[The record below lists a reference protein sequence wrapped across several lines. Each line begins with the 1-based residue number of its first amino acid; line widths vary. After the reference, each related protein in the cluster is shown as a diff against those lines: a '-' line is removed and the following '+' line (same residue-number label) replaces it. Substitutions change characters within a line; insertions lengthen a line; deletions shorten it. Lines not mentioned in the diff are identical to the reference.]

1 MADNLT
7 TTERQTGKKYLRR
20 FVALNGITVAFLMDD
35 VLILYGIRNGLADPQ
50 LAILASFIHLT
61 MPFMILGK
69 LLIKTHGAAWTWGY
83 GFLFRYI
90 SASIL
95 ILAPFAGRLGH
106 QWLVTAV
113 VLLGGFGFALFRAIG
128 LVGNSPLVGEVTTPR
143 DRGKFIAGNWA
154 RTQSTYLFSLL
165 TVIVAMRFIDKLW
178 IYQVIIALGCS
189 VGFYA
194 SRQILKVP
202 ETDTPLKSASEPLI
216 RSIKSI
222 WTRSRYRRLLF
233 GWTAGIGSFAFTIPF
248 SIITIKNGY
257 GIPDHIAL
265 IFTLLVI
272 TGGVIS
278 SLLSSGIADRVG
290 MRPLLIIYLF
300 GFFIVSGY
308 WALAPARFLPI
319 PTGVIFFFAGFCKIG
334 IIVGLSHYF
343 LSAVD
348 KKDRVDIS
356 LFVRMLSG
364 AIVGLGGSVGGGT
377 ILKLLELSPV
387 TGLDIYRTYFRIIII
402 ILIPFFFAVL
412 RLEKLREWK
421 VTSVLSLLFSMRD
434 IRALFVLNRMEQSP
448 DFITDVDQLV
458 KLGKI
463 RSRLSE
469 STLRAFLDSPRL
481 AVRVQAIQ
489 ALREI
494 EFKAKTAALL
504 RKEVLKGEYTSG
516 WIAAQLL
523 GERGITEAIPEL
535 REGLASNDQFLKGKC
550 MVALARC
557 GDTESY
563 GSILDIFLKTENPR
577 ITIHGAYA
585 LVEIGEQKNI
595 EHLLEKTTDPHLPDT
610 AYDEI
615 LISIAQL
622 CGNGETCYQFLREYR
637 NDKNEAFSIVQPSIE
652 TLFGVEKTGRYFSV
666 ETDPGVNQSSI
677 PDTIAGEPVE
687 WMNELCGRYDE
698 FPGTVFREF
707 IQAHG
712 SEGIE
717 TKLFCCMAVV
727 LVQCPAI
734 SSCCGPHTDSY
745 SD

>member
-20 FVALNGITVAFLMDD
+20 FVALNGISVAFLMND

-61 MPFMILGK
+61 MPFMFFGK
-69 LLIKTHGAAWTWGY
+69 LFIRSRGASWTWGN
-83 GFLFRYI
+83 GWFFRYV
-90 SASIL
+90 SASVL
-95 ILAPFAGRLGH
+95 ILAPFAGRLGY
-106 QWLVTAV
+106 QWLVTAI

-128 LVGNSPLVGEVTTPR
+128 LVGNTPLVGEVTTPR

-154 RTQSTYLFSLL
+154 RSQTTYLFSMLA
-165 TVIVAMRFIDKLW
+165 VIIALRFIDKLW

-202 ETDTPLKSASEPLI
+202 ETNAPFESASEPLG

-233 GWTAGIGSFAFTIPF
+233 GWTAGITAFAITIPF

-265 IFTLLVI
+265 VLTLLVI
-272 TGGVIS
+272 AGGVIA
-278 SLLSSGIADRVG
+278 SLLNSGISDRVG
-290 MRPLLIIYLF
+290 TRPLLIIYLF
-300 GFFIVSGY
+300 GFFVVSGY
-308 WALAPARFLPI
+308 WALAPERFLPI
-319 PTGVIFFFAGFCKIG
+319 PTGVIFFFAGFCKVG
-334 IIVGLSHYF
+334 IIVGFSHYF
-343 LSAVD
+343 LSAVE
-348 KKDRVDIS
+348 KRDRVDIS
-356 LFVRMLSG
+356 LFIRMTSG
-364 AIVGLGGSVGGGT
+364 AVAGLAGSVGGGT
-377 ILKLLELSPV
+377 ILKLLEVSPV

-402 ILIPFFFAVL
+402 ILIPFFMAVL

-469 STLRAFLDSPRL
+469 STLRTFLDSPRL

-494 EFKAKTAALL
+494 EFKEKTAALL

-523 GERGITEAIPEL
+523 GERGIIEAIPEL

-557 GDTESY
+557 GDTESHE
-563 GSILDIFLKTENPR
+563 SILEIFLKTEHPR
-577 ITIHGAYA
+577 ITIHGPYA
-585 LVEIGEQKNI
+585 LVEMGEQKNI
-595 EHLLEKTTDPHLPDT
+595 EHLLEKTTDPHLPDA

-615 LISIAQL
+615 LISISQL

-666 ETDPGVNQSSI
+666 ETDPDANHSSI
-677 PDTIAGEPVE
+677 PDIITGEPVE
-687 WMNELCGRYDE
+687 WMNELCGRYAE
-698 FPGTVFREF
+698 FPGTIFRAF
-707 IQAHG
+707 IRSHG

-727 LVQCPAI
+727 LVQCPGI
-734 SSCCGPHTDSY
+734 SSCCGPHSDSH